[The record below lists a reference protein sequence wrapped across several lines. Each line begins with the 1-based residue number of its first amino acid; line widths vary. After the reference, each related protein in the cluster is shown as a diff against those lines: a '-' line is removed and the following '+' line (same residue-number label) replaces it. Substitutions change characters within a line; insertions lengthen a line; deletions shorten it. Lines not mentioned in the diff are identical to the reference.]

1 MKLFDHQEHTAQ
13 FLLEQ
18 PRAWVQSSPGTGK
31 TISTLEAFRR
41 FRRDGGK
48 GRMLVLAP
56 LSILQPAWGG
66 DIAKWLGGEF
76 SFACAFA
83 KNRREAFAS
92 GADIIITNHDAV
104 KWATKNPEAL
114 QQAFPQDDGQEHWLV
129 IDEATAYKNPT
140 SQRSKAMLSLRTY
153 FDRRI
158 AMSGTPTAKDV
169 LDIFHP
175 TLIIDDGLHLGNKF
189 FSFRNQVASPIQVG
203 PDPNMVKWIPH
214 DTAEEF
220 VAQALA
226 DICIRYR
233 FEDCIDI
240 PPNQTIT
247 YNVDLPTKLRN
258 LYDQMLE
265 TSVIETDDGEAVTA
279 VNAGVR
285 VRKLLQLLTGAV
297 YDADGEPQLFHTNRY
312 DLVMQLVQERD
323 HSLVAFNWKHEV
335 KALTEMA
342 DKLGITY
349 GVIDGSVKHEDRT
362 QVVDRFQAGELQV
375 IFAHPQSAGHGLTL
389 TAGTAT
395 IWCSP
400 TYNAEHYQQ
409 FNQRIY
415 RAGQTQA
422 TQTIHIA
429 ARDTAEEDVYELL
442 SGKLTRMEDL
452 LGLFADSTAAA

>member
-1 MKLFDHQEHTAQ
+1 MELFDHQEHTAQ
-13 FLLEQ
+13 FLLDT

-31 TISTLEAFRR
+31 TISTLEAYRR
-41 FRRDGGK
+41 FRRAGGTGK
-48 GRMLVLAP
+48 MLVLAP
-56 LSILQPAWGG
+56 LSILKPSWGD

-76 SFACAFA
+76 SYVCAYA
-83 KNRREAFAS
+83 KNRETAFRS
-92 GADIIITNHDAV
+92 DADIIITNHDAV
-104 KWATKNPEAL
+104 KWLIQRPQLLNEV
-114 QQAFPQDDGQEHWLV
+114 FPGDTGDEHWLI
-129 IDEATAYKNPT
+129 IDEATAFKNPT
-140 SQRSKAMLSLRTY
+140 SQRSKAMLTLRTW
-153 FDRRI
+153 FDRRV

-189 FSFRNQVASPIQVG
+189 FAFRNQVADPIQVG
-203 PDPNMVKWIPH
+203 PDPNMVKWVPR
-214 DTAEEF
+214 DNAEEF
-220 VAQALA
+220 VAQALS

-247 YNVDLPTKLRN
+247 YYVDLPTKLRR

-265 TSVIETDDGEAVTA
+265 ASVIETDDGEAVTA

-285 VRKLLQLLTGAV
+285 VRKLLQLLTGTV
-297 YDADGEPQLFHTNRY
+297 YDQHGEPKHFHTDRY

-335 KALTEMA
+335 AALTKLA
-342 DKLGITY
+342 DKLKIPY

-362 QVVDRFQAGELQV
+362 RVVEQFQAGELRV

-389 TAGTAT
+389 TRGTAT

-415 RAGQTQA
+415 RAGQTKA

-429 ARDTAEEDVYELL
+429 ARDTAEEEVYEQL
-442 SGKLTRMEDL
+442 SGKLSRMEDL
-452 LGLFADSTAAA
+452 LALFAAATAA

>member
-13 FLLEQ
+13 FLLDV
-18 PRAWVQSSPGTGK
+18 PRAWVQSDPGTGK
-31 TISTLEAFRR
+31 TISTLEAYRR
-41 FRRDGGK
+41 WRRAGNT

-56 LSILQPAWGG
+56 LSILQPSWGD
-66 DIAKWLGGEF
+66 DITKWLGDEF
-76 SFACAFA
+76 SYVCAYA
-83 KNRREAFAS
+83 KNREAAFRS
-92 GADIIITNHDAV
+92 DTDIIITNHDAV
-104 KWATKNPEAL
+104 KWLIQRPEL
-114 QQAFPQDDGQEHWLV
+114 LEETFPRSEDETHWLI

-140 SQRSKAMLSLRTY
+140 SQRSKAMLVLRTW
-153 FDRRI
+153 FARRI

-175 TLIIDDGLHLGNKF
+175 TLVVDDGLHLGNKYF
-189 FSFRNQVASPIQVG
+189 AFRNQVADPVQVG
-203 PDPNMVKWIPH
+203 PDPQMVKWVPR
-214 DTAEEF
+214 DSAEEF
-220 VAQALA
+220 VAQALS

-247 YNVDLPTKLRN
+247 YNVDLPTKLRR

-265 TSVIETDDGEAVTA
+265 TSVIETEEGVITA
-279 VNAGVR
+279 INAGVR
-285 VRKLLQLLTGAV
+285 VRKLLQLLTGTV
-297 YDADGEPQLFHTNRY
+297 YDQHGEPKHIHTDRY
-312 DLVMQLVQERD
+312 ELVMQLVQERD

-335 KALTEMA
+335 EALI
-342 DKLGITY
+342 KLAERQGVSY
-349 GVIDGSVKHEDRT
+349 GVIDGSIKHEERT
-362 QVVDRFQAGELQV
+362 RVVERFQDGELQV

-389 TAGTAT
+389 TRGTAT

-409 FNQRIY
+409 FNRRIY

-429 ARDTAEEDVYELL
+429 ARDTAEEEVYEQL

-452 LGLFADSTAAA
+452 LALFATATAA